1 VESGEADDAD
11 RGGLR
16 LLTPLAKL
24 FTARQ
29 AVAAASEALEGFGGA
44 GYVEDTGLPV
54 WLRNAQVLPIW
65 EGTTNVLALD
75 VLRAAAGHG
84 ALDAWAGRTRERI
97 AAFGSGALA
106 PPAAALSA
114 SLDEALA
121 ARRQAMDAGP
131 LFVEAGARR
140 WALRLA
146 TVAAGLGLC
155 EQAAWSLAEHRGERS
170 LLAARRF
177 LSRPMPPLLDAS
189 QADERLRS
197 DDLLAAMEPPSA

>member
-1 VESGEADDAD
+1 
-11 RGGLR
+11 
-16 LLTPLAKL
+16 
-24 FTARQ
+24 
-29 AVAAASEALEGFGGA
+29 
-44 GYVEDTGLPV
+44 
-54 WLRNAQVLPIW
+54 
-65 EGTTNVLALD
+65 
-75 VLRAAAGHG
+75 
-84 ALDAWAGRTRERI
+84 
-97 AAFGSGALA
+97 
-106 PPAAALSA
+106 
-114 SLDEALA
+114 
-121 ARRQAMDAGP
+121 MDAGP